1 MVIKRF
7 KCIVM
12 LCCCLICV
20 VILMEST
27 RVTEEVSVNNYRK
40 VVAITFDDGPH
51 GTNTLTLLNEL
62 RKRNV
67 KATFFLVGERIYGN
81 EDIVLMMYRDGHAI
95 GNHTY
100 SHQNLTIIKQEEAA
114 KEIFDTN
121 ELISSITGKE
131 VTYIRPPC
139 GFWNEELFES
149 VDMIPVFWDVDP
161 KDWCTK
167 NVNTI
172 VENVINNVDDGDII
186 LFHDIY
192 ETSVVA
198 ALEVIDRLTDMGY
211 VFVTVDEII
220 LD

>member
-1 MVIKRF
+1 
-7 KCIVM
+7 
-12 LCCCLICV
+12 
-20 VILMEST
+20 MEST
-27 RVTEEVSVNNYRK
+27 RVTEEVSLNNYRK

-51 GTNTLTLLNEL
+51 STNTLTLLNEL

-67 KATFFLVGERIYGN
+67 KATFFLVGERIQGN
-81 EDIVLMMYRDGHAI
+81 EDIVLMMYRDGHVI

-100 SHQNLTIIKQEEAA
+100 SHQNLTIIKQQDAA
-114 KEIFDTN
+114 KEILDTN
-121 ELISSITGKE
+121 ELISSITGRE

-139 GFWNEELFES
+139 GFWNGELFES

-167 NVNTI
+167 NVNVI

-211 VFVTVDEII
+211 IFVTVDEII